1 MSGSNSSSK
10 IYRITG
16 AINLPNL
23 YGGSV
28 SMNDQQKASRIP
40 VSFLTFLKGLAMGAA
55 DIVPGVSGGTIA
67 FITGIYQPLLESLSS
82 IDMSLFSLYKS
93 KGIAACWKKIN
104 GNFLVVLAAGIAISL
119 ISFAKITKYLMHN
132 YPPLLWSFFF
142 GLICASLFIL
152 KKQIKTWKW
161 SIIALVSLGTLIG
174 ALVTQIPPVVIS
186 IGYLNIFFAG
196 YIAICAM
203 ILPGISG
210 SYILLLL
217 GLYRFMLE
225 ALLNFELAIITVF
238 ISGCL
243 LGLLSFSRFL
253 RWCLSCYHDATIA
266 ILGGFMIGS
275 INKVWPW
282 KRAVQFITDSH
293 GKKLPLLEQNLL
305 PQAYTQATG
314 QQNYLLFSYL

>member
-1 MSGSNSSSK
+1 MDN
-10 IYRITG
+10 
-16 AINLPNL
+16 
-23 YGGSV
+23 
-28 SMNDQQKASRIP
+28 QQKAPIAP
-40 VSFLTFLKGLAMGAA
+40 VSLLTFLKGLAMGAA

-67 FITGIYQPLLESLSS
+67 FITGIYQPLLDSLSA
-82 IDMSLFSLYKS
+82 IDIALFSLWKN
-93 KGIAACWKKIN
+93 KGFAACWKKIN

-152 KKQIKTWKW
+152 KKQIKTWKR
-161 SIIALVSLGTLIG
+161 STISLVALGTLLG
-174 ALVTQIPPVVIS
+174 ALVTQIPPVIIS

-196 YIAICAM
+196 YVAICAM

-225 ALLNFELAIITVF
+225 ALLNFELTIITVF
-238 ISGCL
+238 ISGCF

-253 RWCLSCYHDATIA
+253 RWCLAHYHDASIA
-266 ILGGFMIGS
+266 ILGGFMVGS

-282 KRAVQFITDSH
+282 KRAIQFITDSH

-305 PQAYTQATG
+305 PQTYTQATG
-314 QQNYLLFSYL
+314 QQNYLFFSILIALFAFVFVMGLDYFTNKKR